1 MSIDMD
7 LHPTPFPGKFQSVKS
22 RFNKNISKAPKIQS
36 KEPSIPRQNR
46 VFGTVRSTNVP
57 TKTVSGKPLAK
68 SSSGV
73 PQKPLKS
80 PKKTQSLTDSAVNP
94 VTESAKKEENRA
106 KTRKKSVC
114 FRENRDVV
122 AAAEPKT
129 PVKSPVLGK
138 PRLSGSTTPFH
149 SAEKCSKCR
158 FDRLETSSYWLSQI
172 KLAENVGKHSV
183 SAAFFRLAF
192 DTKAE
197 PFRNILLE
205 LKRYLR
211 RHKHLSEGK
220 EWKEV
225 CFSYGLLKDEG
236 NSEDKIGNSS
246 KNKEIELEC
255 TIVEKEKEEEE
266 EEELKWLNLEVDEEY
281 GIIQEGNELPFSLL
295 C

>member
-1 MSIDMD
+1 MSMDMD
-7 LHPTPFPGKFQSVKS
+7 LHPRPFPGKFQSVKP
-22 RFNKNISKAPKIQS
+22 RFNKNISKAPKIQP
-36 KEPSIPRQNR
+36 KEPSISRQNR

-68 SSSGV
+68 SLSGV
-73 PQKPLKS
+73 PQKQLKS

-114 FRENRDVV
+114 FQENREVA

-129 PVKSPVLGK
+129 PMKSPVLAK

-225 CFSYGLLKDEG
+225 CFSYGLLKDES
-236 NSEDKIGNSS
+236 NSEDKIGNSN

-255 TIVEKEKEEEE
+255 TIVEKEKEEE
-266 EEELKWLNLEVDEEY
+266 LKWLNLEVEEY

>member
-1 MSIDMD
+1 MSMD

-22 RFNKNISKAPKIQS
+22 RFNKNISKAPKLQS
-36 KEPSIPRQNR
+36 KEPSILRQNR

-57 TKTVSGKPLAK
+57 PKTVSGKPLAK

-73 PQKPLKS
+73 SQKTLKS

-94 VTESAKKEENRA
+94 ATENAKKANVEENRA
-106 KTRKKSVC
+106 KPRKKSVC
-114 FRENRDVV
+114 FQENRDVA
-122 AAAEPKT
+122 AAAEPIT
-129 PVKSPVLGK
+129 PVKSPVLAK

-183 SAAFFRLAF
+183 SAAFFRLAL
-192 DTKAE
+192 DSKAE

-211 RHKHLSEGK
+211 RHKHLSESK
-220 EWKEV
+220 EWNEV

-246 KNKEIELEC
+246 KNKGIELEC
-255 TIVEKEKEEEE
+255 TIVEKKEEES
-266 EEELKWLNLEVDEEY
+266 KGLNREVVEEY

>member
-1 MSIDMD
+1 MSMDMD
-7 LHPTPFPGKFQSVKS
+7 LHPTPFPGKYQSVKS

-46 VFGTVRSTNVP
+46 VFGTIRSTNVP
-57 TKTVSGKPLAK
+57 TKTVVEKPLAK

-73 PQKPLKS
+73 SQRQLKS
-80 PKKTQSLTDSAVNP
+80 PKKTQSLTDSAVNS
-94 VTESAKKEENRA
+94 VTKSAKKEENRA

-114 FRENRDVV
+114 FRENRDVAV
-122 AAAEPKT
+122 AASAAEPKT
-129 PVKSPVLGK
+129 PVKSPVLAK

-172 KLAENVGKHSV
+172 KLAENVEKHSV
-183 SAAFFRLAF
+183 SAAFFQLAF

-225 CFSYGLLKDEG
+225 CFSYGLLKDES
-236 NSEDKIGNSS
+236 NSKDKIGNSS
-246 KNKEIELEC
+246 KNKEIE
-255 TIVEKEKEEEE
+255 KEKE

-281 GIIQEGNELPFSLL
+281 SIIQEGNEVPFSLL